1 MSGDPKPSGELMKY
15 LPSIFHEDKFLA
27 EYLAP
32 FEKILVG
39 SEGTRPRSLEAIIAG
54 IAGYFDPGVT
64 PEEFLPWLS
73 EWVALALRADLPVK
87 IQRDFLAQVV
97 SLYKL
102 RGTAESLKRLL
113 KTFTAGEATILE
125 GDDLA
130 DTQNKDWN
138 VTDGYQKWANGKP
151 EHAFGVLLSFMSVDG
166 VADKSAPAIKRKLA
180 IAHALIDLEKPA
192 HTIVYLVAVF
202 PSMKLPVFTSTDSS
216 QARRDK
222 KVGAD
227 ARSRLG
233 YDTLLGV
240 RRETPGEPGDKRG
253 T

>member
-1 MSGDPKPSGELMKY
+1 MKY

-27 EYLAP
+27 EYLSA
-32 FEKILVG
+32 FEKILIG
-39 SEGTRPRSLEAIIAG
+39 SEATHPRSLEATIAG
-54 IAGYFDPGVT
+54 IAGYFDPKVT

-73 EWVALALRADLPVK
+73 EWVALSLRADLTVNL
-87 IQRDFLAQVV
+87 QRDFLARVI

-113 KTFTAGEATILE
+113 KTFTGAEATILE

-130 DTQNKDWN
+130 DTKNLDWN
-138 VTDGYQKWANGKP
+138 VTDGYEKWADGRP

-166 VADKSAPAIKRKLA
+166 VKDKSAPAIKSKLA
-180 IAHALIDLEKPA
+180 VAYALIDLEKPA
-192 HTIVYLVAVF
+192 HTIFYLVAVF
-202 PSMKLPVFTSTDSS
+202 PSMKLPTFSSPDSS
-216 QARRDK
+216 KERKDNKIDAK
-222 KVGAD
+222 

-240 RRETPGEPGDKRG
+240 RRDTK
-253 T
+253 